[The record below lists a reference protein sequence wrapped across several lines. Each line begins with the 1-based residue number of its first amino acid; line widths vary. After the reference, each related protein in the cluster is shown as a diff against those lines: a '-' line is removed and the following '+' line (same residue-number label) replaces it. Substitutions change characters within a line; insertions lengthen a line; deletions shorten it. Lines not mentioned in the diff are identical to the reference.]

1 MSPDR
6 TRRQEKVV
14 TAKALL
20 IVRAEVA
27 DPADRPHF
35 DRWYNEE
42 HLRDALATFQ
52 ADRAWRSWSK
62 SAHCQ
67 IRSDMGES
75 CDPNP
80 RHRRSRSATTQFEL
94 RHD

>member
-6 TRRQEKVV
+6 TRRQGKVV
-14 TAKALL
+14 AANALL

-52 ADRAWRSWSK
+52 AVALVEQECSLPS
-62 SAHCQ
+62 S
-67 IRSDMGES
+67 IRHGGIV
-75 CDPNP
+75 
-80 RHRRSRSATTQFEL
+80 
-94 RHD
+94 

>member
-27 DPADRPHF
+27 DPADR
-35 DRWYNEE
+35 
-42 HLRDALATFQ
+42 
-52 ADRAWRSWSK
+52 
-62 SAHCQ
+62 
-67 IRSDMGES
+67 
-75 CDPNP
+75 
-80 RHRRSRSATTQFEL
+80 RSRSATTQFEL